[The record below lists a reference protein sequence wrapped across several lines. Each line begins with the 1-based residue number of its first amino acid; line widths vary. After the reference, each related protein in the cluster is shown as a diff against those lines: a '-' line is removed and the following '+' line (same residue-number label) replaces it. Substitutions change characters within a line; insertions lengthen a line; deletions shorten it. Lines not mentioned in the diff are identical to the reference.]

1 MRFCLVCKNFKDYLG
16 YFQTPVDVKL
26 LTRLEETKRG
36 VSWLITAA
44 ALLSRLIQ
52 YSSFRAAQDWFRL
65 GWWWVESVQCIS
77 FRKQLMIFPHCSQ
90 HQFPTILLFYLAAP
104 AHHGCIAC
112 GELLNLPKN
121 HYGKYRYSL
130 SWMLRH
136 WYESLVNY
144 ARIKRHQLLIA
155 EEEDISS
162 LPSKK
167 SVRKLTKSSPIQV
180 CLRKVKS
187 HLLTNSA
194 HKITLLYGR
203 GISLKNW
210 PEMYVEYFI
219 EKICVTS
226 GF

>member
-16 YFQTPVDVKL
+16 CFQTPVDVKL

-52 YSSFRAAQDWFRL
+52 YSSFRAAQDWWCL
-65 GWWWVESVQCIS
+65 GWVEVQCIS
-77 FRKQLMIFPHCSQ
+77 FRKQLMIFPDGGQ
-90 HQFPTILLFYLAAP
+90 HQFPTRLLFMHLASK

-155 EEEDISS
+155 KLAGRQGEDQRTFLSFPTFKKIS
-162 LPSKK
+162 
-167 SVRKLTKSSPIQV
+167 
-180 CLRKVKS
+180 
-187 HLLTNSA
+187 
-194 HKITLLYGR
+194 
-203 GISLKNW
+203 
-210 PEMYVEYFI
+210 
-219 EKICVTS
+219 
-226 GF
+226 

>member
-1 MRFCLVCKNFKDYLG
+1 MRFWGLVCKNFKDYLG
-16 YFQTPVDVKL
+16 CFQTPVDVKL

-52 YSSFRAAQDWFRL
+52 YSSSWL
-65 GWWWVESVQCIS
+65 GWWWVESVQCIIS

-90 HQFPTILLFYLAAP
+90 HQFPTILLFHLAAP

-162 LPSKK
+162 LPSKR

-180 CLRKVKS
+180 CLGEVKS
-187 HLLTNSA
+187 HLLL
-194 HKITLLYGR
+194 ILLIKSHYSMEG
-203 GISLKNW
+203 
-210 PEMYVEYFI
+210 
-219 EKICVTS
+219 
-226 GF
+226 GFP